1 MRKPNIESGRSML
14 EMIAVLIIIGL
25 LTLGGLTGYNYL
37 VQRYRRQESVKEVAE
52 LVMGVRTAALTRKHS
67 EGVTIAAREIVQ
79 GPQMDGKGEV
89 IKLPEGENSFVV
101 VTNLTGGAFAVNLQ
115 VEKGTCQAIL
125 ETLKNEDIT
134 MFLPSDKPVTN
145 GTIARAAESW
155 AEGSRTQEIM
165 GVKYN
170 VKETE
175 EDKKLV
181 DSGKGAELRSQIM
194 AACAGDKGLGRAA
207 WVFDCSKGS
216 SSYGYL
222 YDLFCSGCPVGTMRD
237 VNGKCCSYA
246 SEDRCGNLCSCPQ
259 GTVCDAGE
267 QKCVVCTTDPKG
279 VYKGKTGQAAG
290 DQMCVD
296 VYNAFERH
304 VCKQRGHSCVECL
317 DDHDCT
323 SSVGPKNPH
332 PERRFCTVDNH
343 CVECNTNYGPARTT
357 TVIPCPASKPV
368 CNNGVCEVCPEPQ
381 IWVDGECKC
390 PGDLVKNDEG
400 ECVVCIDDASEY
412 GTDKGCNRGV
422 FLGKPICSDE
432 EGTNTFGFGG
442 TRNSGTTCYECVTDD
457 NCAHNSTKK
466 YCDKNHVCIAC
477 DGAWD
482 PVNKVCRF
490 CQDDKSGD
498 FYDKGRCAQTG
509 DLGQVKRLCKPDNSN
524 ENGSGLFGEAC
535 YVCRNNNYAENN
547 DIKDDGCPSNNK
559 LCNAAAGSYGNEC
572 KYCQNDR
579 SGDTKDSGCDTD
591 GLPLCVAAANA
602 FGTSCAKC
610 VNDQD
615 GNTRDTGCPAS
626 EPMCGA
632 AKGEYGTTCSNCP
645 AGKVWS
651 DVAQDCVVCYDSVEG
666 KGPDANCGSGTWA
679 GKNIC
684 AVGENTGHGKA
695 GNACA
700 VCIDDKTGAT
710 DDSGCGEGTWAGK
723 PICAVGEN
731 TGHGKT
737 ANTCAVCIDDKT
749 GTTEDSGCGGN
760 GTWAHK
766 PICAAGENTGKGK
779 TANSCVEC
787 LVNADC
793 PSAKPFCETKDGAY
807 KCVTCR
813 EASEARQHNPLR
825 THYVHAFGQDG
836 CYVCVDNKTGDQQ
849 DSGCSASTP
858 VCNSGTNDG
867 KGKGGNSCQAGCT
880 GKGKCLDAD
889 NKCIAVSS
897 YDDIERGENG
907 KCKCLAVVRTQTVS
921 DQENSSTVGDW
932 DKTCSRRQSSRKRVY
947 EIPVN
952 FYCERY
958 MQVDGTADDFV
969 SSSTPSGIG
978 TTSPAVKDKT
988 WRSAHNNT
996 ITPKYSSG
1004 TIKKGTA
1011 KLVVQDRWLREVGYK
1026 GTFFF
1031 TKTQKGSVGGA
1042 VTKLKATAKWADG
1055 HDRNNPIG
1063 GWVNKDGEKGCDGGS
1078 SDGGSSGGKTGS
1090 TCFYASGD
1098 ASWAHNCG
1106 YPSGRVHSTH
1116 CFTRAW
1122 PASNTPKASC
1132 SISGDKHTV
1141 TVKNGRCNADFYEGK
1156 NCR

>member
-37 VQRYRRQESVKEVAE
+37 VQRYRRQESVKEVAQ
-52 LVMGVRTAALTRKHS
+52 LVMGVKTAALTRKHS

-115 VEKGTCQAIL
+115 VNPGTCQAIL

-134 MFLPSDKPVTN
+134 MFLPSDKTLTDRTMAQN
-145 GTIARAAESW
+145 AKAW

-170 VKETE
+170 VEETE

-194 AACAGDKGLGRAA
+194 AACAGDNGLGRAA

-222 YDLFCSGCPVGTMRD
+222 YDLFCSGCPVGSMKD

-246 SEDRCGNLCSCPQ
+246 SDDRCGNLCSCPQ
-259 GTVCDAGE
+259 GTVCDKGE

-296 VYNAFERH
+296 VYNAFEKH

-323 SSVGPKNPH
+323 SSVGPQNPH
-332 PERRFCTVDNH
+332 PERRFCTADNH
-343 CVECNTNYGPARTT
+343 CVECNTNYGPARSA
-357 TVIPCPASKPV
+357 TVIPCPSSKPV
-368 CNNGVCEVCPEPQ
+368 CNNGVCETCPEPQ
-381 IWVDGECKC
+381 VWENGECKC
-390 PGDLVKNDEG
+390 PGALVKNEAG
-400 ECVVCIDDASEY
+400 ECVVCIDDAYDY
-412 GTDKGCNRGV
+412 GTDTGCNRGAYV
-422 FLGKPICSDE
+422 GKPICSNE
-432 EGTNTFGFGG
+432 EGSNSFGPGG

-457 NCAHNSTKK
+457 NCAHNDTKK
-466 YCDKNHVCIAC
+466 YCDKNHVCVAC

-482 PVNKVCRF
+482 SVNKVCRF

-498 FYDKGRCAQTG
+498 FYDKGKCAQTG

-524 ENGSGLFGEAC
+524 ENGTGLFGEAC

-547 DIKDDGCPSNNK
+547 DMKDDGCPTNNK

-572 KYCQNDR
+572 EYCQNDR
-579 SGDTKDSGCDTD
+579 NGETKDSGCDTD

-651 DVAQDCVVCYDSVEG
+651 DVAQDCVVCYDSAEG
-666 KGPDANCGSGTWA
+666 KASDANCGSGTWA
-679 GKNIC
+679 GKPIC
-684 AVGENTGHGKA
+684 DVGENTGNGKP

-700 VCIDDKTGAT
+700 VCIDDQTGKTI
-710 DDSGCGEGTWAGK
+710 DSGCGEGTWASK

-731 TGHGKT
+731 TGNGKT

-749 GTTEDSGCGGN
+749 G
-760 GTWAHK
+760 
-766 PICAAGENTGKGK
+766 
-779 TANSCVEC
+779 
-787 LVNADC
+787 
-793 PSAKPFCETKDGAY
+793 
-807 KCVTCR
+807 
-813 EASEARQHNPLR
+813 
-825 THYVHAFGQDG
+825 
-836 CYVCVDNKTGDQQ
+836 DQQ
-849 DSGCSASTP
+849 DSGCSAATP
-858 VCNSGTNDG
+858 VCDSGTNDG
-867 KGKGGNSCQAGCT
+867 KGKGGNSCLAGCT
-880 GKGKCLDAD
+880 GKDKCLDAN

-897 YDDIERGENG
+897 YDDIERGEDG
-907 KCKCLAVVRTQTVS
+907 KCKCLAAVRTQVMNDVQGLDYEKIGKDRDINYNCDRLQTHRKRLYTIPVKFYCPRYMHVS
-921 DQENSSTVGDW
+921 DG
-932 DKTCSRRQSSRKRVY
+932 
-947 EIPVN
+947 
-952 FYCERY
+952 
-958 MQVDGTADDFV
+958 MQADDFV
-969 SSSTPSGIG
+969 SSSTPAGIG
-978 TTSPAVKDKT
+978 VNSPAVKDSSWAT
-988 WRSAHNNT
+988 SDVNT
-996 ITPKYSSG
+996 ITPKVSSA
-1004 TIKKGTA
+1004 TIQKGTA
-1011 KLVVQDRWLREVGYK
+1011 KLVISDRWAGKVGMNSGSNAAAGGFFYFTTRK
-1026 GTFFF
+1026 GDKSTGP
-1031 TKTQKGSVGGA
+1031 QKLTVKAQWNPGSS
-1042 VTKLKATAKWADG
+1042 ATS
-1055 HDRNNPIG
+1055 PIG
-1063 GWVNKDGEKGCDGGS
+1063 GYVCKKGAGS
-1078 SDGGSSGGKTGS
+1078 SAKEKAT
-1090 TCFYASGD
+1090 GD
-1098 ASWAHNCG
+1098 A
-1106 YPSGRVHSTH
+1106 H
-1116 CFTRAW
+1116 CC
-1122 PASNTPKASC
+1122 K
-1132 SISGDKHTV
+1132 
-1141 TVKNGRCNADFYEGK
+1141 
-1156 NCR
+1156 